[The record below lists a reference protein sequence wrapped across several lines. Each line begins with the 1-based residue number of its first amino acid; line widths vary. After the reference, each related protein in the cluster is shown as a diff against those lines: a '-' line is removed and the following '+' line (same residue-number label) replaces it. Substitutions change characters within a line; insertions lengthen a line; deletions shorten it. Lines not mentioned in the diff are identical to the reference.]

1 MGQNDELVAAL
12 PELLATDLH
21 RHFERLVLAYQDRL
35 YAFVLLRVHNQH
47 IAEELV
53 LDAFERAYYALKSY
67 PVERILLLRLEPWLY
82 EITRNV
88 YYNYLRT
95 MRTKETR
102 LPSVPLDLSEEST
115 LLHIADVAPEPDEEV
130 CNNENRDELHTY
142 IETLP
147 ARYQETVKLYYFE
160 HFSYDEIAR
169 HLHQPIGTVKSN
181 VHRATRLLREFF
193 HTQIQEARD
202 YHE

>member
-1 MGQNDELVAAL
+1 MGQNDELVSAL

-21 RHFERLVLAYQDRL
+21 RNFERLVLAYQDRL
-35 YAFVLLRVHNQH
+35 YAFVLLRVHNAH

-67 PVERILLLRLEPWLY
+67 PVARIRLLRLEPWLY

-95 MRTKETR
+95 LRTKDAR
-102 LPSVPLDLSEEST
+102 LPSVPLDLSEDST
-115 LLHIADVAPEPDEEV
+115 AFNIADTAPEPDEEV
-130 CNNENRDELHTY
+130 CRNENRDELHAY

-147 ARYQETVKLYYFE
+147 LRYQETVKLYYFE
-160 HFSYDEIAR
+160 HFSYDDIAK
-169 HLHQPIGTVKSN
+169 HLHQPVGTVKSN
-181 VHRATRLLREFF
+181 IHRATQLLRQYI
-193 HTQIQEARD
+193 HTQIKEVR
-202 YHE
+202 